1 MNVGQDSGSKN
12 DDDVSGVSN
21 VIRIPPPVDVSNAPR
36 SIVDSPLKNS
46 ALSPEIANNQNLG
59 QFGFV
64 YPDFEI
70 KASFIKDN
78 YDFARL
84 VIIIFKI
91 YHIYNATLLPGIE
104 GLYLNSKAKR

>member
-1 MNVGQDSGSKN
+1 MTSIKMNVGQDSGSKN

-64 YPDFEI
+64 YPDF
-70 KASFIKDN
+70 
-78 YDFARL
+78 
-84 VIIIFKI
+84 
-91 YHIYNATLLPGIE
+91 
-104 GLYLNSKAKR
+104 